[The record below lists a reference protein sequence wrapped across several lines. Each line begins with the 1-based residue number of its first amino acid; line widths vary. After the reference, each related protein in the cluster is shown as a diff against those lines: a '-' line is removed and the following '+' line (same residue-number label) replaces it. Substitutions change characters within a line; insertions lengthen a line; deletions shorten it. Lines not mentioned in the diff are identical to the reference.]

1 MTTNEFMMT
10 RKGKIKDMDRSFDL
24 EYWQN
29 QHPAARMAAI
39 WEMTL
44 FHHKLKKRDLDE
56 LRLDRTT
63 ESLRPREY

>member
-1 MTTNEFMMT
+1 
-10 RKGKIKDMDRSFDL
+10 MDRSFDL